1 MAVRFFRIRTL
12 AVASMSSV
20 GGEGDVRGR
29 KDGQKGGRVQKK
41 KNQTEKKKAFLNVG
55 LVESVKPN
63 LKNKKFGQ
71 LESIY

>member
-1 MAVRFFRIRTL
+1 
-12 AVASMSSV
+12 MSSV

-29 KDGQKGGRVQKK
+29 KDGQKGGAGAKEKK
-41 KNQTEKKKAFLNVG
+41 SNRKKKAFVNVG

-71 LESIY
+71 LKSIY

>member
-1 MAVRFFRIRTL
+1 
-12 AVASMSSV
+12 
-20 GGEGDVRGR
+20 VRGR
-29 KDGQKGGRVQKK
+29 KDGQTGGRVQKK